1 MYYLCIFVLFFLFLY
16 KVVCFYNQENLNE
29 NLQFLTILLRI
40 VAVYG
45 NKRPNNYAKKWKT
58 VIQDLFC
65 IFHFSKYS
73 IENDLCS
80 SDLSCVI

>member
-1 MYYLCIFVLFFLFLY
+1 MCWYKHKIYVLFVYFCVVFLFLY

-58 VIQDLFC
+58 VI
-65 IFHFSKYS
+65 
-73 IENDLCS
+73 
-80 SDLSCVI
+80 